1 MTILEDTWGK
11 GKFSK
16 YSALLECLD
25 KQDDVIQDLKEQVT
39 ILQGNR
45 CWCFNAR
52 SGSLADADGELDY
65 VEDKGVEVQ
74 LPWSLNLP
82 MLTMEVV

>member
-25 KQDDVIQDLKEQVT
+25 KQDNVIQDLREQVA

-45 CWCFNAR
+45 CQCFDAGL
-52 SGSLADADGELDY
+52 GSLADAEGELDY
-65 VEDKGVEVQ
+65 ADDKDVEVRP
-74 LPWSLNLP
+74 LWSSNLL
-82 MLTMEVV
+82 MLTRDVV